1 MITLQ
6 QYLNENLDINEG
18 IKDSIKSIIK
28 NFETKIKKKKIK
40 WEEQQEKCRK
50 VSSS

>member
-1 MITLQ
+1 MHRM
-6 QYLNENLDINEG
+6 LNEISDVI
-18 IKDSIKSIIK
+18 
-28 NFETKIKKKKIK
+28 FEMLKQKLKKKIK

>member
-18 IKDSIKSIIK
+18 IKDSIKNIIK
-28 NFETKIKKKKIK
+28 NNESKIKKLYNKSIITIIK
-40 WEEQQEKCRK
+40 D
-50 VSSS
+50 

>member
-1 MITLQ
+1 MHRM
-6 QYLNENLDINEG
+6 LNKISDVI
-18 IKDSIKSIIK
+18 
-28 NFETKIKKKKIK
+28 FEILKQKLKKIK

>member
-1 MITLQ
+1 MHRM
-6 QYLNENLDINEG
+6 LNEISDVI
-18 IKDSIKSIIK
+18 
-28 NFETKIKKKKIK
+28 FEILKQKIKKKKIK

>member
-1 MITLQ
+1 MHRM
-6 QYLNENLDINEG
+6 LNEISDVI
-18 IKDSIKSIIK
+18 
-28 NFETKIKKKKIK
+28 FEILKQKLKKKKIK

>member
-1 MITLQ
+1 MHRM
-6 QYLNENLDINEG
+6 LNEISDVI
-18 IKDSIKSIIK
+18 
-28 NFETKIKKKKIK
+28 FEILKQKFKKKKIK

>member
-1 MITLQ
+1 MHRMLYEIS
-6 QYLNENLDINEG
+6 DVI
-18 IKDSIKSIIK
+18 
-28 NFETKIKKKKIK
+28 FEILKQKLKKKKIK